1 MSKFKVGD
9 RVKFLENIYEIGG
22 EGVVCDIL
30 RNGIR
35 KLYLCKPD
43 NYYNTL
49 NFYSRELEL
58 AIPFTINAGDY
69 IDRYEFTREECE
81 RFCEIAVECG
91 FKLQDKHFGQYSYFG
106 VNECGETWAC
116 YHADMVGMKNNITTK
131 FREFLD
137 KEKGKMFTKDDLKDG
152 MRIYLEDGATTNFGT
167 SISGVDAFYVCGD
180 EAVLHFPDGGYVYM
194 TLSDLSE
201 DMKTPSGQR
210 VMLITDRDD
219 TVLFEREP
227 EPKEMTVADI
237 ERELGYSVKVVK

>member
-49 NFYSRELEL
+49 SFFSRELEL
-58 AIPFTINAGDY
+58 ETSFTINAGDY

-152 MRIYLEDGATTNFGT
+152 MRVEHYDAGAGYIGGGKVFFGDREYNRLTRYSENLLDKRHMSET
-167 SISGVDAFYVCGD
+167 SRFAII
-180 EAVLHFPDGGYVYM
+180 
-194 TLSDLSE
+194 
-201 DMKTPSGQR
+201 R
-210 VMLITDRDD
+210 VTDRDG
-219 TVLFEREP
+219 TVLFERKP
-227 EPKEMTVADI
+227 EPKEMTVAEI
-237 ERELGYSVKVVK
+237 EKALGYSVKVVK